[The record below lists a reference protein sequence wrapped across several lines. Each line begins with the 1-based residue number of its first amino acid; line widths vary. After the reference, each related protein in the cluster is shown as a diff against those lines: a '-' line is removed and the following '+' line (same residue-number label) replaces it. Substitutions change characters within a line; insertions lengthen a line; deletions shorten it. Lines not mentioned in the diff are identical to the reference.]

1 MSAPPPTPIEFDDDD
16 DDGDDDID
24 DGEDAMGTR
33 NASLPEIS
41 EPPF

>member
-1 MSAPPPTPIEFDDDD
+1 MSAPPPIAIEFDG
-16 DDGDDDID
+16 DDGGDDDDID
-24 DGEDAMGTR
+24 DAMGTR